1 MPLSWGHDQHRHH
14 LADTR
19 PRPDSGH
26 PRIGPG
32 GQDPAHP
39 RRRGPGSA
47 PRDLRRHLPHRR
59 RSRVRRRH
67 QRRRRPVRHMAR
79 TPVNRARCH
88 LAGYR
93 TAIGRDRPRAAPR
106 GTAGPPGRRPRPARP
121 TGRGELHV
129 RATAAGRDV
138 GEPVARGPVDGEAP
152 ADPGRR
158 PLGWVSERRAR
169 GRGSPCAGSWSALL
183 LFERAVTATRQADW
197 PWSSAYVSRGRRLV
211 GRPPTGR
218 ARRRT

>member
-1 MPLSWGHDQHRHH
+1 
-14 LADTR
+14 
-19 PRPDSGH
+19 
-26 PRIGPG
+26 
-32 GQDPAHP
+32 
-39 RRRGPGSA
+39 
-47 PRDLRRHLPHRR
+47 
-59 RSRVRRRH
+59 
-67 QRRRRPVRHMAR
+67 MAR

-93 TAIGRDRPRAAPR
+93 TAIGRDLPRAAPR

-169 GRGSPCAGSWSALL
+169 GRGQP
-183 LFERAVTATRQADW
+183 RA
-197 PWSSAYVSRGRRLV
+197 PGP
-211 GRPPTGR
+211 GRPCSCSSGPSPRQGR
-218 ARRRT
+218 PAGPGRRRTSHEGAGWSADRRRAVPVAERDAGPPPGGGGPASRSGLRVGRQFTTLTESQPRNVYT